1 MKARTAKKHD
11 VIIVG
16 RGPAGAVTAL
26 YLLKGGVKPLILEKE
41 QFPRYHIGALGM
53 RPLTADL

>member
-11 VIIVG
+11 VII
-16 RGPAGAVTAL
+16 GPAGAVTAL

-53 RPLTADL
+53 RPLTAYL